1 MAGFSNKKLFEGKT
15 RTYKTQ
21 GLHLTTWGLYYDDE
35 YYISI

>member
-21 GLHLTTWGLYYDDE
+21 GLHLTT
-35 YYISI
+35 